1 MSTSNADLFF
11 CPISS
16 LPKLVK
22 KGKIPCLAEGLV
34 FDVEVKPGWIHYNP
48 NEVTVLSCNEMLESI
63 YPVPD
68 ICRTQ
73 EHTIKLDTKRD
84 YDSLVAMFTKPI
96 IMCVTRRQE
105 DEAMLSGFDMD
116 FIVVFSPS
124 DPTVAQELS
133 RITEYVEKQLR
144 KRKKFFFTID
154 FSERNLTV
162 GLQKTHL
169 VVKLRFPRD

>member
-1 MSTSNADLFF
+1 MSTSNAGLFF

-16 LPKLVK
+16 LPDLAE
-22 KGKIPCLAEGLV
+22 KGKIPCLAGSLV

-48 NEVTVLSCNEMLESI
+48 IEVTLLSCNEMFKPI

-73 EHTIKLDTKRD
+73 EHTIKLVAKRD
-84 YDSLVAMFTKPI
+84 YESLVAMFTKPV

-105 DEAMLSGFDMD
+105 EEAMLSGFDMD

-124 DPTVAQELS
+124 DPGVA
-133 RITEYVEKQLR
+133 
-144 KRKKFFFTID
+144 
-154 FSERNLTV
+154 
-162 GLQKTHL
+162 
-169 VVKLRFPRD
+169 